1 MLKILSNLILTS
13 FLLFT
18 YACQNTVQE
27 ETDQRMVLFSEGA
40 DDWITV
46 GPDVWTY
53 EADTLIGRIDT
64 GTAFV
69 VTTEAYT
76 NFKLSLEFYP
86 DSTINS
92 GIFVRCE
99 NQIGT
104 AADCYEFNIWDL
116 HPNQDYRTG
125 ALVTH
130 TSPLAQVHT
139 LNQWNT
145 YELEIRGNQLS
156 AKVNGQLC
164 IQTENTKSAS
174 GYIALQAG
182 GQGTIKFRNVQLTP
196 LPEK

>member
-13 FLLFT
+13 FLLLT

-27 ETDQRMVLFSEGA
+27 ETDQGMALFSEGA
-40 DDWITV
+40 DDWIAV
-46 GPDVWTY
+46 GPDAWTH
-53 EADTLIGRIDT
+53 EDNILVGRIDT
-64 GTAFV
+64 GTAYV
-69 VTTEAYT
+69 VTTETYS

-92 GIFVRCE
+92 GVFVRCE
-99 NQIGT
+99 NQIGS

-116 HPNQDYRTG
+116 NPNQDYRTG
-125 ALVTH
+125 ALVLQK
-130 TSPLAQVHT
+130 SPLAQVQT
-139 LNQWNT
+139 LNKWNT
-145 YELEIRGNQLS
+145 YELEVRGNQLS

-164 IQTENTKSAS
+164 VQTENTELMS

-182 GQGTIKFRNVQLTP
+182 IHGTIKFRNVQLTP